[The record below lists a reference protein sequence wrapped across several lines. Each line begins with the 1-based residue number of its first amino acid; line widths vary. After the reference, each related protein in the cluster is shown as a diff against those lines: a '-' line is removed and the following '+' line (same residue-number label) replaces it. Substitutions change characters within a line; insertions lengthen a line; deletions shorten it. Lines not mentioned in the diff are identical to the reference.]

1 MSVSEIIIGLVGA
14 MLLIFGIIGVKFRNN
29 RWITNFIGE
38 TGYRILISVIG
49 ITLLIL
55 ALFTNVLY
63 EV

>member
-1 MSVSEIIIGLVGA
+1 VSVSEIIIGLVGA

-55 ALFTNVLY
+55 ALFTNILY